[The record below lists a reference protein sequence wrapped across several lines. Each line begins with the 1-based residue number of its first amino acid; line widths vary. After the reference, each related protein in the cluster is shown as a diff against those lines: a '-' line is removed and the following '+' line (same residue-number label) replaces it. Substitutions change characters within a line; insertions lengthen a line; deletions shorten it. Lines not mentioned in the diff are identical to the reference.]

1 MESKI
6 KSIETNIYNK
16 NKNYKNNKNDF
27 NKKNKSKKKEKKKS
41 KTELASEEIDLLNKR
56 ILNEL
61 PPTGKFSTSTEE
73 QSSVDQSKLEIWEKA
88 YPKFKDLPISSKT
101 IQGLTSSK
109 YFNLTPIQRAT
120 LPHTLGGRDLLG
132 ASKTGSGKTL
142 CFLIPILEN
151 LYRDGWIKEE
161 GLGALIL
168 LPTRELAIQVF
179 EVINKIGKHHN
190 FSVGMVIGGNDYDK
204 EKYIVNNMN
213 ILIGTPGRVLQHM
226 SESYMFTADN
236 LKMLIIDEADR
247 ILDEGFED
255 ELIKILNY
263 LPKNRQT
270 LLFSATLTR
279 SLKRLVKIHMRAPE
293 YINLSN
299 TDSVLN
305 AIENINK
312 NELSIMKIN
321 NNNNNTNNIST
332 NNNINSNNNL
342 NDLII
347 PKNLN
352 QFYTIVEPENRV
364 NILYSFLKT
373 HKTSK
378 CLVFVSSRKQVRYFT
393 EVFKHLKL
401 GMLFLDIHGKQ
412 KQGKRSTTFFTFSQ
426 KRNSVVLFATD
437 LASRGVDFPAIDW
450 VIQLDPPEDISQY
463 IHRVGRTA
471 RYKSDGNSV
480 LFVSEKENNFI
491 NELKIRKINILKMK
505 IPPNKI
511 NNITPVVRSLLS
523 EHKELI
529 ELAEKAI
536 TSYVK
541 SINLMSNKNVF
552 DIKNI
557 DLGKLALSY
566 GLVSS
571 PEMIV
576 KTKNEVENEINEENL
591 KKIELKNKK
600 IEEEKNLI
608 KDNLTSNDG
617 NKKKSKLFKLKE
629 KIKLKKLMKQQKEN
643 EQNLQNQNNN
653 NNNTSIKL
661 NEEEEKEEKQKEETH
676 NNKQIED
683 DDEFLFIKKNKTNN
697 KDKNNKDNENNNN
710 DKIKLGE
717 KRKRNEKEE
726 SENDNDNN
734 DDGDEEENEF
744 YKKIKKRLNE
754 NKEIDKMKEKERITI
769 KHKEDRL
776 KLKEKDYKK
785 HGIEIEEDEYNE
797 NNNNNTKN
805 KKDEE
810 EEEYSL
816 EEEEKS
822 SEKNTKNN
830 ENNKSKSKIK
840 INISH
845 STLKEKENAALEI
858 LKKKGII

>member
-1 MESKI
+1 MEENF
-6 KSIETNIYNK
+6 KSDFNK
-16 NKNYKNNKNDF
+16 NKNIIQNKN
-27 NKKNKSKKKEKKKS
+27 KNKIKHKEKKKTKS
-41 KTELASEEIDLLNKR
+41 ELAFEEIELLNKR
-56 ILNEL
+56 IQNEL
-61 PPTGKFSTSTEE
+61 PPTQKFSIVTEE
-73 QSSVDQSKLEIWEKA
+73 ESGVDQSKLEIWEKP
-88 YPKFKDLPISSKT
+88 YSKFKDLPICSKT
-101 IQGLTSSK
+101 LQGLNSSK

-120 LPHTLGGRDLLG
+120 LPHTLGGRDVLG

-142 CFLIPILEN
+142 CFLIPILDN
-151 LYRDGWIKEE
+151 LFRDGWVKEE

-168 LPTRELAIQVF
+168 LPTRELAMQVF
-179 EVINKIGKHHN
+179 EVINKIGKYHN
-190 FSVGMVIGGNDYDK
+190 FSVGMVIGGNDYEK

-213 ILIGTPGRVLQHM
+213 ILIGTPGRILQHM
-226 SESYMFTADN
+226 SESYMFNADN

-247 ILDEGFED
+247 ILDEGFEE
-255 ELIKILNY
+255 ELFKLLKY

-279 SLKRLVKIHMRAPE
+279 SLKRLVKIHMNSPE

-299 TDSVLN
+299 TDNVLN

-321 NNNNNTNNIST
+321 NNTKDT
-332 NNNINSNNNL
+332 NNNNDSSINNP

-352 QFYTIVEPENRV
+352 QFYTIVEPEDRV

-373 HKTSK
+373 HKMSK

-393 EVFKHLKL
+393 EIFKHLKL

-412 KQGKRSTTFFTFSQ
+412 KQGKRSTTFYTFSQ

-491 NELKIRKINILKMK
+491 KELKIRKINILKMK

-536 TSYVK
+536 TSYIK
-541 SINLMSNKNVF
+541 SINLMANKNVF
-552 DIKNI
+552 NIKNI

-576 KTKNEVENEINEENL
+576 KTKKEVEKEINEEDIQKINQKE
-591 KKIELKNKK
+591 KKL
-600 IEEEKNLI
+600 EEEQKLI
-608 KDNLTSNDG
+608 KENPIND

-629 KIKLKKLMKQQKEN
+629 KIKLKKMLKKQEN
-643 EQNLQNQNNN
+643 EQN
-653 NNNTSIKL
+653 
-661 NEEEEKEEKQKEETH
+661 EEVKKNDTINLKEEKEE
-676 NNKQIED
+676 
-683 DDEFLFIKKNKTNN
+683 DEFLSVKANKKEPNNIKDIESKS
-697 KDKNNKDNENNNN
+697 E
-710 DKIKLGE
+710 IKLGE
-717 KRKRNEKEE
+717 KKRKRSIDKSEEKEKEE
-726 SENDNDNN
+726 KEEDSM
-734 DDGDEEENEF
+734 EEENEF
-744 YKKIKKRLNE
+744 YNKIKKRLDK
-754 NKEIDKMKEKERITI
+754 NKEIDKKKEKERITI

-785 HGIEIEEDEYNE
+785 HGIEIEDEYIDNDKNE
-797 NNNNNTKN
+797 RI
-805 KKDEE
+805 
-810 EEEYSL
+810 S
-816 EEEEKS
+816 EEEKKES
-822 SEKNTKNN
+822 N
-830 ENNKSKSKIK
+830 EEPVKEETKSKIK
-840 INISH
+840 ININH

-858 LKKKGII
+858 LRKKGFL

>member
-1 MESKI
+1 MEENF
-6 KSIETNIYNK
+6 KSDFNK
-16 NKNYKNNKNDF
+16 NKN
-27 NKKNKSKKKEKKKS
+27 KNKIKHKEKKKTKS
-41 KTELASEEIDLLNKR
+41 ELAFEEIELLNKR
-56 ILNEL
+56 IQNEL
-61 PPTGKFSTSTEE
+61 PPTQKFSIVTEE
-73 QSSVDQSKLEIWEKA
+73 ESGVDQSKLEIWEKP
-88 YPKFKDLPISSKT
+88 YSKFKDLPICSKT
-101 IQGLTSSK
+101 LQGLNSSK

-120 LPHTLGGRDLLG
+120 LPHTLGGRDVLG

-142 CFLIPILEN
+142 CFLIPILDN
-151 LYRDGWIKEE
+151 LFRDGWVKEE

-168 LPTRELAIQVF
+168 LPTRELAMQVF
-179 EVINKIGKHHN
+179 EVINKIGKYHN
-190 FSVGMVIGGNDYDK
+190 FSVGMVIGGNDYEK

-213 ILIGTPGRVLQHM
+213 ILIGTPGRILQHM
-226 SESYMFTADN
+226 SESYMFNADN

-247 ILDEGFED
+247 ILDEGFEE
-255 ELIKILNY
+255 ELFKLLKY

-279 SLKRLVKIHMRAPE
+279 SLKRLVKIHMNSPE

-299 TDSVLN
+299 TDNVLN

-321 NNNNNTNNIST
+321 NNTKDT
-332 NNNINSNNNL
+332 NNNNDSSINNP

-352 QFYTIVEPENRV
+352 QFYTIVEPEDRV

-373 HKTSK
+373 HKMSK

-393 EVFKHLKL
+393 EIFKHLKL

-412 KQGKRSTTFFTFSQ
+412 KQGKRSTTFYTFSQ

-491 NELKIRKINILKMK
+491 KELKIRKINILKMK

-536 TSYVK
+536 TSYIK
-541 SINLMSNKNVF
+541 SINLMANKNVF
-552 DIKNI
+552 NIKNI

-576 KTKNEVENEINEENL
+576 KTKKEVEKEINEEDIQKINQKE
-591 KKIELKNKK
+591 KKL
-600 IEEEKNLI
+600 EEEQKLI
-608 KDNLTSNDG
+608 KENPIND

-629 KIKLKKLMKQQKEN
+629 KIKLKKMLKKQEN
-643 EQNLQNQNNN
+643 EQN
-653 NNNTSIKL
+653 
-661 NEEEEKEEKQKEETH
+661 EEVKKNDTINLKEEKEE
-676 NNKQIED
+676 
-683 DDEFLFIKKNKTNN
+683 DEFLSVKANKKEPNNIKNIESKS
-697 KDKNNKDNENNNN
+697 E
-710 DKIKLGE
+710 IKLGE
-717 KRKRNEKEE
+717 KKRKRSIDKSEEKEKEE
-726 SENDNDNN
+726 KEEDSM
-734 DDGDEEENEF
+734 EEENEF
-744 YKKIKKRLNE
+744 YNKIKKRLDK
-754 NKEIDKMKEKERITI
+754 NKEIDKKKEKERITI

-785 HGIEIEEDEYNE
+785 HGIEIEDEYIDNDKNE
-797 NNNNNTKN
+797 RI
-805 KKDEE
+805 
-810 EEEYSL
+810 S
-816 EEEEKS
+816 EEEEKES
-822 SEKNTKNN
+822 N
-830 ENNKSKSKIK
+830 EEPVKEETKSKIK
-840 INISH
+840 ININH

-858 LKKKGII
+858 LRKKGFL

>member
-1 MESKI
+1 MENKI
-6 KSIETNIYNK
+6 KSYNS
-16 NKNYKNNKNDF
+16 NKNDSKGKNRNKF
-27 NKKNKSKKKEKKKS
+27 NKKEKKKS
-41 KTELASEEIDLLNKR
+41 KSELASEEIDLLNKR
-56 ILNEL
+56 IINEL
-61 PPTGKFSTSTEE
+61 PPTGKYSISTEE
-73 QSSVDQSKLEIWEKA
+73 QKGIDESKLEVWEKP

-101 IQGLTSSK
+101 IQGLNSSK
-109 YFNLTPIQRAT
+109 YFNLTPIQRCT

-142 CFLIPILEN
+142 CFLIPVLEN
-151 LYRDGWIKEE
+151 LYREGWVKEE

-179 EVINKIGKHHN
+179 EVINKIGKYHN
-190 FSVGMVIGGNDYDK
+190 FSVGMVIGGNDYEK
-204 EKYIVNNMN
+204 ERYVVSNMN

-226 SESYMFTADN
+226 SESYMFNADN
-236 LKMLIIDEADR
+236 LKMLVIDEADR
-247 ILDEGFED
+247 ILDEGFEE
-255 ELIKILNY
+255 ELLKLLNY

-270 LLFSATLTR
+270 MLFSATLTR
-279 SLKRLVKIHMRAPE
+279 NLKRLVKIHMRSPE

-312 NELSIMKIN
+312 NELSIMKVN
-321 NNNNNTNNIST
+321 NNNSNNVST
-332 NNNINSNNNL
+332 NDNNS

-352 QFYTIVEPENRV
+352 QFYTIVEPEDRI

-412 KQGKRSTTFFTFSQ
+412 KQGKRSSTFYTFSE

-437 LASRGVDFPAIDW
+437 IASRGVDFPAIDW

-505 IPPNKI
+505 IPQNKI
-511 NNITPVVRSLLS
+511 NNIVPVVRSLLS

-541 SINLMSNKNVF
+541 SINLTTNKSVF
-552 DIKNI
+552 NIKNI

-576 KTKNEVENEINEENL
+576 KTKNEVEKEQNEEDL
-591 KKIELKNKK
+591 KKIDLKKKK
-600 IEEEKNLI
+600 IEEEKNLM
-608 KDNLTSNDG
+608 KDNLINNNAD

-629 KIKLKKLMKQQKEN
+629 KIKLKKLMKQKEKEKEIN
-643 EQNLQNQNNN
+643 
-653 NNNTSIKL
+653 L
-661 NEEEEKEEKQKEETH
+661 NEEEQKQK
-676 NNKQIED
+676 NKDINLNEED
-683 DDEFLFIKKNKTNN
+683 DEDEDEFL
-697 KDKNNKDNENNNN
+697 
-710 DKIKLGE
+710 
-717 KRKRNEKEE
+717 
-726 SENDNDNN
+726 SV
-734 DDGDEEENEF
+734 
-744 YKKIKKRLNE
+744 
-754 NKEIDKMKEKERITI
+754 
-769 KHKEDRL
+769 
-776 KLKEKDYKK
+776 
-785 HGIEIEEDEYNE
+785 
-797 NNNNNTKN
+797 
-805 KKDEE
+805 
-810 EEEYSL
+810 
-816 EEEEKS
+816 
-822 SEKNTKNN
+822 
-830 ENNKSKSKIK
+830 
-840 INISH
+840 
-845 STLKEKENAALEI
+845 
-858 LKKKGII
+858 KKKACHI

>member
-1 MESKI
+1 MENKI
-6 KSIETNIYNK
+6 KSYNS
-16 NKNYKNNKNDF
+16 NKNDSKGKNRNKF
-27 NKKNKSKKKEKKKS
+27 NKKEKKKS
-41 KTELASEEIDLLNKR
+41 KSELASEEIDLLNKR
-56 ILNEL
+56 IINEL
-61 PPTGKFSTSTEE
+61 PPTGKYSISTEE
-73 QSSVDQSKLEIWEKA
+73 QNGIDESKLEVWEKP

-101 IQGLTSSK
+101 IQGLNSSK
-109 YFNLTPIQRAT
+109 YFNLTPIQRCT

-142 CFLIPILEN
+142 CFLIPVLEN
-151 LYRDGWIKEE
+151 LYREGWVKEE

-179 EVINKIGKHHN
+179 EVINKIGKYHN
-190 FSVGMVIGGNDYDK
+190 FSVGMVIGGNDYEK
-204 EKYIVNNMN
+204 ERYVVSNMN

-226 SESYMFTADN
+226 SESYMFNADN
-236 LKMLIIDEADR
+236 LKMLVIDEADR
-247 ILDEGFED
+247 ILDEGFEE
-255 ELIKILNY
+255 ELLKLLNY

-270 LLFSATLTR
+270 MLFSATLTR
-279 SLKRLVKIHMRAPE
+279 NLKRLVKIHMRSPE

-312 NELSIMKIN
+312 NELSIMKVN
-321 NNNNNTNNIST
+321 NNN
-332 NNNINSNNNL
+332 SNNVSNDNNS

-352 QFYTIVEPENRV
+352 QFYTIVEPEDRI

-412 KQGKRSTTFFTFSQ
+412 KQGKRSSTFYTFSK

-437 LASRGVDFPAIDW
+437 IASRGVDFPAIDW

-505 IPPNKI
+505 IPQNKI
-511 NNITPVVRSLLS
+511 NNIVPVVRSLLS

-541 SINLMSNKNVF
+541 SINLMTNKSVF
-552 DIKNI
+552 NIKNI

-576 KTKNEVENEINEENL
+576 KTKNEVEKEQNEEDL
-591 KKIELKNKK
+591 KKIDLKKKK
-600 IEEEKNLI
+600 IEEEKNLM
-608 KDNLTSNDG
+608 KDNLINNNAD

-629 KIKLKKLMKQQKEN
+629 KIKLKKLMKQKEKEKEN
-643 EQNLQNQNNN
+643 NNKEEENQ
-653 NNNTSIKL
+653 KKDEMEL
-661 NEEEEKEEKQKEETH
+661 EEEEEK
-676 NNKQIED
+676 D
-683 DDEFLFIKKNKTNN
+683 DFLTLK
-697 KDKNNKDNENNNN
+697 KDKN
-710 DKIKLGE
+710 DKKEKKEKKEDEIKLGE
-717 KRKRNEKEE
+717 KRKRSKSKNENNSNSNDKEKGE
-726 SENDNDNN
+726 KS
-734 DDGDEEENEF
+734 DDDEEENEF
-744 YKKIKKRLNE
+744 YNKIKKRLNE
-754 NKEIDKMKEKERITI
+754 NKEIDKKKEKERISN

-776 KLKEKDYKK
+776 KLKEKDYLK
-785 HGIEIEEDEYNE
+785 HGIEIEED
-797 NNNNNTKN
+797 NNAGKN
-805 KKDEE
+805 KKNKKYSYEEESQEEDDIDEDIEKDEE
-810 EEEYSL
+810 EDED
-816 EEEEKS
+816 
-822 SEKNTKNN
+822 
-830 ENNKSKSKIK
+830 NKKDKKPKIK
-840 INISH
+840 ININH
-845 STLKEKENAALEI
+845 STLKEKENAAMEI
-858 LKKKGII
+858 LRKKGIL

>member
-1 MESKI
+1 MEENF
-6 KSIETNIYNK
+6 KSDFNK
-16 NKNYKNNKNDF
+16 NKNIIQNKN
-27 NKKNKSKKKEKKKS
+27 KNKIKHKEKKKTKS
-41 KTELASEEIDLLNKR
+41 ELAFEEIELLNKR
-56 ILNEL
+56 IQNEL
-61 PPTGKFSTSTEE
+61 PPTQKFSIVTEE
-73 QSSVDQSKLEIWEKA
+73 ESGVDQSKLEIWEKP
-88 YPKFKDLPISSKT
+88 YSKFKDLPICSKT
-101 IQGLTSSK
+101 LLGLNSSK

-120 LPHTLGGRDLLG
+120 LPHTLGGRDVLG

-142 CFLIPILEN
+142 CFLIPILDN
-151 LYRDGWIKEE
+151 LFRDGWVKEE

-168 LPTRELAIQVF
+168 LPTRELAMQVF
-179 EVINKIGKHHN
+179 EVINKIGKYHN
-190 FSVGMVIGGNDYDK
+190 FSVGMVIGGNDYEK

-213 ILIGTPGRVLQHM
+213 ILIGTPGRILQHM
-226 SESYMFTADN
+226 SESYMFNADN

-247 ILDEGFED
+247 ILDEGFEE
-255 ELIKILNY
+255 ELFKLLKY

-279 SLKRLVKIHMRAPE
+279 SLKRLVKIHMNSPE

-299 TDSVLN
+299 TDNVLN

-321 NNNNNTNNIST
+321 NNTKDT
-332 NNNINSNNNL
+332 NNNNDSSINNS

-352 QFYTIVEPENRV
+352 QFYTIVEPEDRV

-373 HKTSK
+373 HKMSK

-393 EVFKHLKL
+393 EIFKHLKL

-412 KQGKRSTTFFTFSQ
+412 KQGKRSTTFYTFSQ

-491 NELKIRKINILKMK
+491 KELKIRKINILKMK

-536 TSYVK
+536 TSYIK
-541 SINLMSNKNVF
+541 SINLMANKNVF
-552 DIKNI
+552 NIKNI

-576 KTKNEVENEINEENL
+576 KTKKEVEKEINEEDIQKINQKE
-591 KKIELKNKK
+591 KKL
-600 IEEEKNLI
+600 EEEQKLI
-608 KDNLTSNDG
+608 KENPIND

-629 KIKLKKLMKQQKEN
+629 KIKLKKMLKKQEN
-643 EQNLQNQNNN
+643 EQN
-653 NNNTSIKL
+653 
-661 NEEEEKEEKQKEETH
+661 EEVKKNDTINLKEEKEEDVFLSVKANKKEP
-676 NNKQIED
+676 NNIKDIESKS
-683 DDEFLFIKKNKTNN
+683 E
-697 KDKNNKDNENNNN
+697 
-710 DKIKLGE
+710 IKLGE
-717 KRKRNEKEE
+717 KKRKRSTDKSEEKEKEE
-726 SENDNDNN
+726 KEEDSM
-734 DDGDEEENEF
+734 EEENEF
-744 YKKIKKRLNE
+744 YNKIKKRLDK
-754 NKEIDKMKEKERITI
+754 NKEIDKKKEKERITI

-785 HGIEIEEDEYNE
+785 HGIEIEDEYIDNDKNE
-797 NNNNNTKN
+797 RI
-805 KKDEE
+805 
-810 EEEYSL
+810 S
-816 EEEEKS
+816 EEEEKES
-822 SEKNTKNN
+822 N
-830 ENNKSKSKIK
+830 EEPVKEETKSKIK
-840 INISH
+840 ININH

-858 LKKKGII
+858 LRKKGFL

>member
-1 MESKI
+1 MEKKEKSFNSYKNDSKS
-6 KSIETNIYNK
+6 KNK
-16 NKNYKNNKNDF
+16 NKFKQ
-27 NKKNKSKKKEKKKS
+27 KEKKKS
-41 KTELASEEIDLLNKR
+41 KSELAAEEIDLLNKR

-61 PPTGKFSTSTEE
+61 PTTGKYSISTEE
-73 QSSVDQSKLEIWEKA
+73 QKGVDDSKLEVWEKP
-88 YPKFKDLPISSKT
+88 YPKFKDLPLSSKT
-101 IQGLTSSK
+101 IQGLNSSK
-109 YFNLTPIQRAT
+109 YFNLTPIQRCT
-120 LPHTLGGRDLLG
+120 LPHTLGGRDVLG

-151 LYRDGWIKEE
+151 LYREGWVKEE

-190 FSVGMVIGGNDYDK
+190 FSVGMVIGGNDYEK
-204 EKYIVNNMN
+204 EKYVVNNMN

-226 SESYMFTADN
+226 SESYMFNADN
-236 LKMLIIDEADR
+236 LKMLVIDEADR
-247 ILDEGFED
+247 ILDEGFEE
-255 ELIKILNY
+255 ELIKLLNY

-279 SLKRLVKIHMRAPE
+279 NLKRLVKIHMRSPE

-312 NELSIMKIN
+312 NELSIMKVN
-321 NNNNNTNNIST
+321 NNN
-332 NNNINSNNNL
+332 SNNVSSDNNS

-352 QFYTIVEPENRV
+352 QFYTIVEPEDRI

-412 KQGKRSTTFFTFSQ
+412 KQGKRSSTFYTFSQ

-437 LASRGVDFPAIDW
+437 IASRGVDFPAIDW

-505 IPPNKI
+505 IPQNKI
-511 NNITPVVRSLLS
+511 NNIVPVVRSLLS

-541 SINLMSNKNVF
+541 SINLMTNKSVF
-552 DIKNI
+552 NIKNI

-576 KTKNEVENEINEENL
+576 KTKNEVENEINEEDL
-591 KKIELKNKK
+591 KKIDEKKKK
-600 IEEEKNLI
+600 IEEEKNLM
-608 KDNLTSNDG
+608 KDNLINNAE

-629 KIKLKKLMKQQKEN
+629 KIKLKKLMKQKEK
-643 EQNLQNQNNN
+643 EKEKENNN
-653 NNNTSIKL
+653 NEKENQKKDIMDL
-661 NEEEEKEEKQKEETH
+661 EEEEEK
-676 NNKQIED
+676 
-683 DDEFLFIKKNKTNN
+683 DEFLTVKKDKKEKKNEKE
-697 KDKNNKDNENNNN
+697 DE
-710 DKIKLGE
+710 IKLGE
-717 KRKRNEKEE
+717 KRKRQKDKKEK
-726 SENDNDNN
+726 ENDNSSGKEKDESE
-734 DDGDEEENEF
+734 DDEEENEF
-744 YKKIKKRLNE
+744 YNRIKKKLNE
-754 NKEIDKMKEKERITI
+754 NKEIDKKKEKERISN

-776 KLKEKDYKK
+776 KLKEKDYLK
-785 HGIEIEEDEYNE
+785 HGIEIEEDNIAGNYK
-797 NNNNNTKN
+797 KN
-805 KKDEE
+805 RKYSDEE
-810 EEEYSL
+810 ESQEEDDKD
-816 EEEEKS
+816 ENIEKD
-822 SEKNTKNN
+822 EDEDDKKD
-830 ENNKSKSKIK
+830 KKPKIK
-840 INISH
+840 ININH
-845 STLKEKENAALEI
+845 STLKEKENAAMEI
-858 LKKKGII
+858 LRKKGIL

>member
-1 MESKI
+1 MEENF
-6 KSIETNIYNK
+6 KSDFNK
-16 NKNYKNNKNDF
+16 NKNIIQNKN
-27 NKKNKSKKKEKKKS
+27 KNKIKHKEKKKTKS
-41 KTELASEEIDLLNKR
+41 ELAFEEIELLNKR
-56 ILNEL
+56 IQNEL
-61 PPTGKFSTSTEE
+61 PPTQKFSIVTEE
-73 QSSVDQSKLEIWEKA
+73 ESGVDQSKLEIWEKP
-88 YPKFKDLPISSKT
+88 YSKFKDLPICSKT
-101 IQGLTSSK
+101 LQGLNSSK

-120 LPHTLGGRDLLG
+120 LPHTLGGRDVLG

-142 CFLIPILEN
+142 CFLIPILDN
-151 LYRDGWIKEE
+151 LFRDGWVKEE

-168 LPTRELAIQVF
+168 LPTRELAMQVF
-179 EVINKIGKHHN
+179 EVINKIGKYHN
-190 FSVGMVIGGNDYDK
+190 FSVGMVIGGNDYEK

-213 ILIGTPGRVLQHM
+213 ILIGTPGRILQHM
-226 SESYMFTADN
+226 SESYMFNADN

-247 ILDEGFED
+247 ILDEGFEE
-255 ELIKILNY
+255 ELFKLLKY

-279 SLKRLVKIHMRAPE
+279 SLKRLVKIHMNSPE

-299 TDSVLN
+299 TDNVLN

-321 NNNNNTNNIST
+321 NNTKDT
-332 NNNINSNNNL
+332 NNNNDSSINNP

-352 QFYTIVEPENRV
+352 QFYTIVEPEDRV

-373 HKTSK
+373 HKMSK

-393 EVFKHLKL
+393 EIFKHLKL

-412 KQGKRSTTFFTFSQ
+412 KQGKRSTTFYTFSQ

-491 NELKIRKINILKMK
+491 KELKIRKINILKMK

-536 TSYVK
+536 TSYIK
-541 SINLMSNKNVF
+541 SINLMANKNVF
-552 DIKNI
+552 NIKNI

-576 KTKNEVENEINEENL
+576 KTKKEVEKEINEEDIQKINQKE
-591 KKIELKNKK
+591 KKL
-600 IEEEKNLI
+600 EEEQKLI
-608 KDNLTSNDG
+608 KENPIND

-629 KIKLKKLMKQQKEN
+629 KIKLKKMLKKQEN
-643 EQNLQNQNNN
+643 EQN
-653 NNNTSIKL
+653 
-661 NEEEEKEEKQKEETH
+661 EEVKKNDTINLKEEKEE
-676 NNKQIED
+676 
-683 DDEFLFIKKNKTNN
+683 DEFLSVKANKKEPNNIKDIESKS
-697 KDKNNKDNENNNN
+697 E
-710 DKIKLGE
+710 IKLGE
-717 KRKRNEKEE
+717 KKRKRSIDKSEEKEKEE
-726 SENDNDNN
+726 NEEDSMK
-734 DDGDEEENEF
+734 EENEF
-744 YKKIKKRLNE
+744 YNKIKKRLDK
-754 NKEIDKMKEKERITI
+754 NKEIDKKKEKERITI

-785 HGIEIEEDEYNE
+785 HGIEIEDEYIDNDKNE
-797 NNNNNTKN
+797 RI
-805 KKDEE
+805 
-810 EEEYSL
+810 S
-816 EEEEKS
+816 EEEEKES
-822 SEKNTKNN
+822 N
-830 ENNKSKSKIK
+830 EEPVKEETKSKIK
-840 INISH
+840 ININH

-858 LKKKGII
+858 LRKKGFL

>member
-1 MESKI
+1 MEENF
-6 KSIETNIYNK
+6 KSDFNK
-16 NKNYKNNKNDF
+16 NKNIIQNKN
-27 NKKNKSKKKEKKKS
+27 KIKHKEKKKTKS
-41 KTELASEEIDLLNKR
+41 ELAFEEIELLNKR
-56 ILNEL
+56 IQNEL
-61 PPTGKFSTSTEE
+61 PPTQKFSIVTEE
-73 QSSVDQSKLEIWEKA
+73 ESGVDQSKLEIWEKP
-88 YPKFKDLPISSKT
+88 YSKFKDLPICSKT
-101 IQGLTSSK
+101 LLGLNSSK

-120 LPHTLGGRDLLG
+120 LPHTLGGRDVLG

-142 CFLIPILEN
+142 CFLIPILDN
-151 LYRDGWIKEE
+151 LFRDGWVKEE

-168 LPTRELAIQVF
+168 LPTRELAMQVF
-179 EVINKIGKHHN
+179 EVINKIGKYHN
-190 FSVGMVIGGNDYDK
+190 FSVGMVIGGNDYEK

-213 ILIGTPGRVLQHM
+213 ILIGTPGRILQHM
-226 SESYMFTADN
+226 SESYMFNADN

-247 ILDEGFED
+247 ILDEGFEE
-255 ELIKILNY
+255 ELFKLLKY

-279 SLKRLVKIHMRAPE
+279 SLKRLVKIHMNSPE

-299 TDSVLN
+299 TDNVLN

-321 NNNNNTNNIST
+321 NNTKDT
-332 NNNINSNNNL
+332 NNNNDSSINNP

-352 QFYTIVEPENRV
+352 QFYTIVEPEDRV

-373 HKTSK
+373 HKMSK

-393 EVFKHLKL
+393 EIFKHLKL

-412 KQGKRSTTFFTFSQ
+412 KQGKRSTTFYTFSQ

-491 NELKIRKINILKMK
+491 KELKIRKINILKMK

-536 TSYVK
+536 TSYIK
-541 SINLMSNKNVF
+541 SINLMANKNVF
-552 DIKNI
+552 NIKNI

-576 KTKNEVENEINEENL
+576 KTKKEVEKEINEEDIQKINQKE
-591 KKIELKNKK
+591 KKL
-600 IEEEKNLI
+600 EEEQKLI
-608 KDNLTSNDG
+608 KENPIND

-629 KIKLKKLMKQQKEN
+629 KIKLKKMLKKQEN
-643 EQNLQNQNNN
+643 EQN
-653 NNNTSIKL
+653 
-661 NEEEEKEEKQKEETH
+661 EEVKKNDTINLKEEKEE
-676 NNKQIED
+676 
-683 DDEFLFIKKNKTNN
+683 DEFLSVKANKKEPNNIKDIESKS
-697 KDKNNKDNENNNN
+697 E
-710 DKIKLGE
+710 IKLGE
-717 KRKRNEKEE
+717 KKRKRSIDKSEEKEKEE
-726 SENDNDNN
+726 KEEDSM
-734 DDGDEEENEF
+734 EEENEF
-744 YKKIKKRLNE
+744 YNKIKKRLDK
-754 NKEIDKMKEKERITI
+754 NKEIDKKKEKERITI

-785 HGIEIEEDEYNE
+785 HGIEIEDEYIDNNKNE
-797 NNNNNTKN
+797 RI
-805 KKDEE
+805 
-810 EEEYSL
+810 S
-816 EEEEKS
+816 EEEEKES
-822 SEKNTKNN
+822 N
-830 ENNKSKSKIK
+830 EEPVKEETKSKIK
-840 INISH
+840 ININH

-858 LKKKGII
+858 LRKKGFL

>member
-1 MESKI
+1 MESKL
-6 KSIETNIYNK
+6 KSIENNIYK
-16 NKNYKNNKNDF
+16 QKKSNKNDL

-41 KTELASEEIDLLNKR
+41 KTELAIEEIESLNKR

-73 QSSVDQSKLEIWEKA
+73 QSSVDQSKLEIWEKP
-88 YPKFKDLPISSKT
+88 YSKFKDLPISSKT
-101 IQGLTSSK
+101 IQGLSFSK

-226 SESYMFTADN
+226 SESYMFNADN

-247 ILDEGFED
+247 ILDEGFEE
-255 ELIKILNY
+255 ELIKLLNY

-321 NNNNNTNNIST
+321 NNNIPTANNNNNGNNNT
-332 NNNINSNNNL
+332 

-364 NILYSFLKT
+364 NVLYSFLKT

-412 KQGKRSTTFFTFSQ
+412 KQGKRSTTFYTFSQ

-463 IHRVGRTA
+463 IHRAGRTA

-511 NNITPVVRSLLS
+511 SNITPVVRSLLS

-541 SINLMSNKNVF
+541 SINLMANKNVF
-552 DIKNI
+552 NVKNI

-571 PEMIV
+571 PEMII
-576 KTKNEVENEINEENL
+576 KTRNEVENEINEENI
-591 KKIELKNKK
+591 KNMELRNKK
-600 IEEEKNLI
+600 IEEEKNLV

-617 NKKKSKLFKLKE
+617 GKKKSKLSKLKE
-629 KIKLKKLMKQQKEN
+629 KIK
-643 EQNLQNQNNN
+643 
-653 NNNTSIKL
+653 
-661 NEEEEKEEKQKEETH
+661 
-676 NNKQIED
+676 
-683 DDEFLFIKKNKTNN
+683 
-697 KDKNNKDNENNNN
+697 
-710 DKIKLGE
+710 
-717 KRKRNEKEE
+717 
-726 SENDNDNN
+726 
-734 DDGDEEENEF
+734 
-744 YKKIKKRLNE
+744 
-754 NKEIDKMKEKERITI
+754 
-769 KHKEDRL
+769 
-776 KLKEKDYKK
+776 
-785 HGIEIEEDEYNE
+785 
-797 NNNNNTKN
+797 
-805 KKDEE
+805 
-810 EEEYSL
+810 
-816 EEEEKS
+816 
-822 SEKNTKNN
+822 
-830 ENNKSKSKIK
+830 
-840 INISH
+840 
-845 STLKEKENAALEI
+845 
-858 LKKKGII
+858 